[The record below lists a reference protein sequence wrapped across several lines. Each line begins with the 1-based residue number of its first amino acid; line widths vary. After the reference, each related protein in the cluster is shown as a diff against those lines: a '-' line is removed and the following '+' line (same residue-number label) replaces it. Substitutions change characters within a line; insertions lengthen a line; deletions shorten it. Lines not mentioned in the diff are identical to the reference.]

1 MAGHFAPDQQLCRR
15 YAGFAADLQ
24 RGHFLVLYWIMFI
37 GNLSILFFASWI
49 YIKAQEALELH
60 PGRSRMRLKALRKAL
75 FADLLCVAVSTVV
88 VIMEAF
94 ALLAL
99 QFCDG
104 EDLMSLYWSTWTMIQ
119 VGALIAMSGIVLA
132 LVHSLRD
139 SKHPPWA
146 LAMGTPVL
154 VIAGVL
160 HLFHQV
166 TKKNINKIRRK
177 ASSSASASP
186 STSKESEMSNDME
199 ESVER
204 VDDAEPEWDSEKGLQ
219 AEVIGSTTDGGMI
232 VRFLTTQPGWASK
245 GGQLLGKTEDERPI
259 VAFAKGVVTFEAE
272 P

>member
-1 MAGHFAPDQQLCRR
+1 
-15 YAGFAADLQ
+15 
-24 RGHFLVLYWIMFI
+24 MFI

-49 YIKAQEALELH
+49 YIKAQEALEQH

-75 FADLLCVAVSTVV
+75 FADLMCVAVSTVV

-154 VIAGVL
+154 VIAGIL

-166 TKKNINKIRRK
+166 TKKNIKKIRRK
-177 ASSSASASP
+177 TSASTST
-186 STSKESEMSNDME
+186 STSKDSEMSNDTE

-204 VDDAEPEWDSEKGLQ
+204 VDDGDAEWDPEKGLQ
-219 AEVIGSTTDGGMI
+219 AEVIGSTSDGGMI
-232 VRFLTTQPGWASK
+232 VRFLSTQPGWVSK
-245 GGQLLGKTEDERPI
+245 GGLLLGKTEDERPI
-259 VAFAKGVVTFEAE
+259 VAFAKGVVTFDAE
-272 P
+272 S